1 VNVETLMAAMPGLD
15 RSTATAYLPHND
27 AAMSEF
33 QITNA
38 NRAWMWLAQVGHES
52 LSLRYLEEIASGAA
66 YEGRKD
72 LGNTQPGDGKKYKGR
87 GPIQITGRANYT
99 NAANALKLDL
109 VNNPAMAA
117 QPQHAFRVSAWWWF
131 AHGLNGISDTGDVT
145 AATRR
150 INGGLNGL
158 SDRQSRYARAKGL
171 GPTAVLPSGGGG
183 GAAAVETGVNMVAS
197 AVADDGN
204 LHTFAAMP
212 DALFYAWQR
221 ADSSAWSGGAPGK
234 SVAKFAAFARAPS
247 GRKITAVSACKA
259 AGGALHVF
267 ARLDDGSTVYTYQA
281 PGSTAWSGGKAGES
295 VAGLS
300 AFAPPP

>member
-1 VNVETLMAAMPGLD
+1 MAAMPGLA
-15 RSTATAYLPHND
+15 RGTAEAYLPHND

-72 LGNTQPGDGKKYKGR
+72 LGNTQPGDGVKYKGR
-87 GPIQITGRANYT
+87 GPIQITGRYNYT
-99 NAANALKLDL
+99 AAASALKLDL
-109 VNNPAMAA
+109 VNRPQIAA
-117 QPQHAFRVSAWWWF
+117 EPQHAFRVSAWWW
-131 AHGLNGISDTGDVT
+131 ATNGLNAISDTGDVT

-171 GPTAVLPSGGGG
+171 GPTAVLPSGGRTPE
-183 GAAAVETGVNMVAS
+183 AAGESMIAS
-197 AVADDGN
+197 AVADNGN
-204 LHTFAAMP
+204 LHTFAASD
-212 DALFYAWQR
+212 DALFYAWQ
-221 ADSSAWSGGAPGK
+221 AKDSTGWSGGAPGK
-234 SVAKFAAFARAPS
+234 SVAKFAMFARAPS

-259 AGGALHVF
+259 AGGNLHVF
-267 ARLDDGSTVYTYQA
+267 ARLDDGSTVFAWQA
-281 PGSTAWSGGKAGES
+281 KGASAWSGGEAGKS
-295 VAGLS
+295 IAGLS
-300 AFAPPP
+300 AFAPAP